1 MELTK
6 TQKILL
12 GIASGWPL
20 VYIFIFIAFIF
31 GMIAL
36 TAGGPGS
43 GNEFNPLLGGGFVVL
58 MIVHMLTIFL
68 TLALTVFYIVHAVK
82 NTKLDSNMRI
92 IWIVLFFFGGMI
104 AQPIY
109 WYLQVWKEPET
120 AATQL
125 NPPPASSW
133 ADQEDMRQGAYVPPS
148 EPPDWR
154 S

>member
-92 IWIVLFFFGGMI
+92 ISSVQLGRSRGHATRRLCSAERAARLAFIKYAFIDCLSDIFPDRLVDLQHLFGVN
-104 AQPIY
+104 A
-109 WYLQVWKEPET
+109 V
-120 AATQL
+120 AA
-125 NPPPASSW
+125 
-133 ADQEDMRQGAYVPPS
+133 DV
-148 EPPDWR
+148 
-154 S
+154 